1 MRKKIGIMLLI
12 IALTNSNIVFGA
24 SIPKTNTS
32 IYKYSLA
39 KITNIQY
46 GLNIAVTD
54 VTGKW
59 VKANKTQIKYYVD
72 PKNSQSI
79 NNKYQFLKLNYTTGV
94 SVTQVNNAL
103 KNKGILNK
111 KGQTLLTA
119 CKNNNVNPAYLV
131 SHALL
136 ETGNGKSTLS
146 NGVIVTKVKGKS
158 VAPKVTYNLFGIGA
172 VDKNAVKLGSE
183 YAYANGWFSVDK
195 SLSGG
200 AAWISKNYINNAI
213 NKQNTLYKMRWNPKT
228 TGTHQYSSDISWAS
242 KQTKNVKAIT
252 DKFSSA
258 ALSFDVPKYAK

>member
-1 MRKKIGIMLLI
+1 MKKKIGIILLI
-12 IALTNSNIVFGA
+12 ITLANSNIVFGA

-39 KITNIQY
+39 TVTNIQY

-72 PKNSQSI
+72 PKNSQSV
-79 NNKYQFLKLNYTTGV
+79 NNKYQFLKLNYTSGV
-94 SVTQVNNAL
+94 SVSQVNNAL
-103 KNKGILNK
+103 KDKGILDK
-111 KGQTLLTA
+111 KGQAVLTVS
-119 CKNNNVNPAYLV
+119 KNNNVNPAYLV

-136 ETGNGKSTLS
+136 ETGNGKSALA
-146 NGVIVTKVKGKS
+146 NGVIVTNVKGKA

-172 VDKNAVKLGSE
+172 VDKDAVKLGSE
-183 YAYANGWFSVDK
+183 YAYTNGWFSVDK
-195 SLSGG
+195 SLAGG
-200 AAWISKNYINNAI
+200 TAWISKNYINNVI
-213 NKQNTLYKMRWNPKT
+213 NKQNTLYKMRWNPNT

-252 DKFSSA
+252 DKFPSA
-258 ALSFDVPKYAK
+258 ALNFDVPKYAK